1 MPVTDSTA
9 ATTPIAPVGSSSS
22 SPTTARPSPT
32 STALRCARSR
42 RRCLEHRPGA
52 RSAILQRIPPG
63 AIRSA
68 ILIAILA
75 VLLIAV
81 SGCTTWVRGPDLAR
95 EYYNIGN
102 AFYDLGRFDRA
113 VDYYRRAL
121 ALDRTL
127 AAASFNLARVYADQ
141 GRFPDAIDVLLEL
154 IVRDPESVLLRET
167 LAFVYFL
174 QGDVERAETRY
185 REVLALSPFHVNAL
199 YNLGRIERKRE
210 RYAESAEFFRRAV
223 QAQPAD
229 AELLFAY
236 ADALNRVDPERSAPI
251 FERYLDT
258 SPTDRTRLLAAGDAL
273 RTGRFFSPAR
283 RAYRKVLDQRP
294 DDAAGLFGM
303 AVVFLVGIEESEA
316 GLDFLERA
324 LDAGFTD
331 NAELSLLV
339 ESVPSWDQAAVRRQL
354 EQRGVMPSLE
364 PPADPT
370 SVEDAAGP

>member
-1 MPVTDSTA
+1 M
-9 ATTPIAPVGSSSS
+9 
-22 SPTTARPSPT
+22 
-32 STALRCARSR
+32 
-42 RRCLEHRPGA
+42 EHRPGP
-52 RSAILQRIPPG
+52 RRAIFPRITAG

-68 ILIAILA
+68 ILIAVLA
-75 VLLIAV
+75 VLLIAA

-127 AAASFNLARVYADQ
+127 AAASFNLARVYVDQ
-141 GRFPDAIDVLLEL
+141 GRLPDAVDVLLEL
-154 IVRDPESVLLRET
+154 IGRDPESVLLRET

-174 QGDVERAETRY
+174 QGDVDQAEERY

-199 YNLGRIERKRE
+199 YNLGRIERNRE
-210 RYAESAEFFRRAV
+210 RYAESAEFLRRAV

-236 ADALNRVDPERSAPI
+236 ANALVRVDPERSAPV

-258 SPTDRTRLLAAGDAL
+258 SPTDRGRLLATGDAL

-283 RAYRKVLDQRP
+283 RAYQSVLDQHP
-294 DDAAGLFGM
+294 DDATALFGM
-303 AVVFLVGIEESEA
+303 AVVFLVGIEESET
-316 GLDFLERA
+316 GLGYLERA
-324 LDAGFTD
+324 LDAGFT
-331 NAELSLLV
+331 NEAELTALLQ
-339 ESVPSWDQAAVRRQL
+339 SVPSWDQPAVRRQL
-354 EQRGVMPSLE
+354 DQRGLMSPPEPS
-364 PPADPT
+364 ADSP
-370 SVEDAAGP
+370 SDQDAAGP